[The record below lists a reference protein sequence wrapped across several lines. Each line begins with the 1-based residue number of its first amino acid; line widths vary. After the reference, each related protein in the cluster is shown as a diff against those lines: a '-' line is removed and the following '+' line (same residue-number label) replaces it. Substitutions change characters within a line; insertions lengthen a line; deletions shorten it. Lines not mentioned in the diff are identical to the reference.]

1 MRILFIDS
9 VHPTLEEQLTA
20 SNFTCEHDY
29 TSSYA
34 ELLKRIALYEGIV
47 IRSRIPLD
55 KTFLSAAHNLK
66 FIARSGAGL
75 ENIDLVAAKELSI
88 TVFNSPEGNRDAV
101 GEQAI
106 GMLLMLFNHLKRSD
120 AEVRKGI
127 WLRENNRGEEIAGK
141 TIGIIGYGMMGS
153 ALAKKLFGF
162 DCNVIAHDK
171 YKTGFS
177 SDWVQECSLEQLQA
191 QADVISLHLPQS
203 DETHYYVNHEF
214 IANCAKPFVLINT
227 ARGKNVEVKAL
238 VDALKSGKVRGA
250 CLDVLEFE
258 KRTFESLKQEEL
270 PLDFQYLTKAE
281 NVILSPHVA
290 GWTKESYV
298 KLSSFLAEKI
308 LAKYSQSGLSATL

>member
-1 MRILFIDS
+1 LTKLFF
-9 VHPTLEEQLTA
+9 Q
-20 SNFTCEHDY
+20 
-29 TSSYA
+29 
-34 ELLKRIALYEGIV
+34 
-47 IRSRIPLD
+47 PLN
-55 KTFLSAAHNLK
+55 NLK

-75 ENIDLVAAKELSI
+75 ENIDLAAAEERGI

-106 GMLLMLFNHLKRSD
+106 GMLIMFFNHLKRSD
-120 AEVRKGI
+120 AEVRKGV
-127 WLRENNRGEEIAGK
+127 WLREDNRGEEIAGK

-153 ALAKKLFGF
+153 ALAKKLSGF
-162 DCNVIAHDK
+162 DCKVIAHDK
-171 YKTGFS
+171 YKAGFS
-177 SDWVQECSLEQLQA
+177 SDWVQECTLEELQA

-203 DETHYYVNHEF
+203 NETHYYVNQEF

-227 ARGKNVEVKAL
+227 ARGQNVEVKAL

-258 KRTFESLKQEEL
+258 KRTFESLKQDEL

-308 LAKYSQSGLSATL
+308 LAKFG